1 MLHDISKF
9 LNDYPGMSIKPSY
22 GGELILKGKFR
33 FRANV
38 KNGLEIEDC
47 YIIEISIPDTF
58 PHALP
63 KVKEIG
69 GKIPRDGNHHVN
81 SDQTLCLGSPLRLLK
96 KNKCKPKSYWIC

>member
-1 MLHDISKF
+1 
-9 LNDYPGMSIKPSY
+9 MSIKPSY